1 MNLLCGC
8 IGIYY
13 ALTVNGYGLTVASVC
28 IGLAAIFDFFDGFAA
43 RLLKVHSD
51 LGKQLD
57 SLADLVT
64 FGVLPGFIVFE
75 MLTQALHLHPI
86 GFSHAYYL
94 AFLIPIFSAYRLA
107 KFNIDTRQNEQFI
120 GVPTPANSLL
130 IGSFPLILREYYPLV
145 NTSAPAK
152 ETTAPEW
159 INFTLLNPWF
169 FIGITLIMSYLL
181 VAELPLLALKF
192 KNFGWKGNKMRY
204 LLIGGAGLGLLF
216 FKVLALP
223 FIVFF
228 YILLSVFDNQQ
239 KKRV

>member
-43 RLLKVHSD
+43 RILKVHSD

-64 FGVLPGFIVFE
+64 FGLLPGFIVFE
-75 MLTQALHLHPI
+75 LLALSLRLHPI
-86 GFSHAYYL
+86 GFGHAYYL
-94 AFLIPIFSAYRLA
+94 AFLIPVFSAYRLA
-107 KFNIDTRQNEQFI
+107 KFNIDTRQTDQFI

-130 IGSFPLILREYYPLV
+130 IGSFPLILRDYCPLV
-145 NTSAPAK
+145 NTTGPVM
-152 ETTAPEW
+152 EITPEW
-159 INFTLLNPWF
+159 INLTLLNPWF
-169 FIGITLIMSYLL
+169 LIGITFIMSYLL

-192 KNFGWKGNKMRY
+192 KNFGWKGNEMRY
-204 LLIGGAGLGLLF
+204 FLIAGAGLGLLL
-216 FKVLALP
+216 FKVVALP

-228 YILLSVFDNQQ
+228 YIVLSVFDNRR
-239 KKRV
+239 KKTA

>member
-43 RLLKVHSD
+43 RILKVHSD

-57 SLADLVT
+57 SLADMVT

-130 IGSFPLILREYYPLV
+130 IGSFPLILRDYYPLA
-145 NTSAPAK
+145 NTAGPVK
-152 ETTAPEW
+152 EISPEW
-159 INFTLLNPWF
+159 INLTLLNPWF
-169 FIGITLIMSYLL
+169 FIAITFIMSYLL
-181 VAELPLLALKF
+181 IAELPLLALKF
-192 KNFGWKGNKMRY
+192 KNFGWKGNEMRY
-204 LLIGGAGLGLLF
+204 FLIAGAGLGLLL
-216 FKVLALP
+216 FKVVAVP

-228 YILLSVFDNQQ
+228 YIVLSVFDNRR
-239 KKRV
+239 KKTA